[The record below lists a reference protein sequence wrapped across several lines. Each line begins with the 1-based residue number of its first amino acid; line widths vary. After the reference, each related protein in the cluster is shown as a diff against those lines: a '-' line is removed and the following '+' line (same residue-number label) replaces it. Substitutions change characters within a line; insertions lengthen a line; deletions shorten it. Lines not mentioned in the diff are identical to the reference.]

1 MLESNF
7 EQNLQ
12 AVSLVALA
20 VMGVFIGAQKIL
32 KNWRSTE
39 AETSIITLMHT
50 ELERMSEQNTKL
62 SIELGRLHSEV
73 IALNTELQK
82 LTVENQRLQTE
93 VCALTQEVSNFK
105 QMSAMQEGTTHA
117 TRKNKL

>member
-62 SIELGRLHSEV
+62 SIELGRLHSEI

-117 TRKNKL
+117 TSKNKL

>member
-1 MLESNF
+1 MLDSNF
-7 EQNLQ
+7 EQSLQ
-12 AVSLVALA
+12 ATSLVAIA
-20 VMGVFIGAQKIL
+20 VIAVFIGVQKML

-62 SIELGRLHSEV
+62 SVELGRLHTEI

-82 LTVENQRLQTE
+82 LTVENQQLRTE
-93 VCALTQEVSNFK
+93 VVALTNEVSSFK
-105 QMSAMQEGTTHA
+105 ALA
-117 TRKNKL
+117 RKDYNGKIKTY

>member
-1 MLESNF
+1 MLDSNF

-12 AVSLVALA
+12 ATSLVAIA
-20 VMGVFIGAQKIL
+20 VIAVFVGVQKIL

-39 AETSIITLMHT
+39 AETSLITLMHT

-62 SIELGRLHSEV
+62 SIELGRLHTEV

-82 LTVENQRLQTE
+82 LTVENQHLRNE
-93 VCALTQEVSNFK
+93 VCALTQEVSLFK
-105 QMSAMQEGTTHA
+105 ELSNKQKRIVNA
-117 TRKNKL
+117 TSKN

>member
-7 EQNLQ
+7 EQTLQ

-20 VMGVFIGAQKIL
+20 VIGVFIGLQKIL

-62 SIELGRLHSEV
+62 SIELGRLHTEI
-73 IALNTELQK
+73 IALNSELQK
-82 LTVENQRLQTE
+82 LTMENQCLQRE
-93 VCALTQEVSNFK
+93 VIALTTEISNL
-105 QMSAMQEGTTHA
+105 
-117 TRKNKL
+117 KNLTQKEKYGKIKTN

>member
-12 AVSLVALA
+12 AISLIAIA
-20 VMGVFIGAQKIL
+20 VMAVFIGAQKIL

-62 SIELGRLHSEV
+62 SVELGRLHSEV
-73 IALNTELQK
+73 IALNSELQK
-82 LTVENQRLQTE
+82 LTAENQHLRTE
-93 VCALTQEVSNFK
+93 VTALTQEVSRFK
-105 QMSAMQEGTTHA
+105 QLSETQKGQANA
-117 TRKNKL
+117 TS